1 MQVEIKNP
9 RTTCYKCMSPTSTC
23 ICKHIRPFQTKT
35 RFIIL
40 MHPKEY
46 KKEKNG
52 TGHMTKLQLEN
63 SEIIVGVDFT
73 NNNRVNEI
81 LTEEKNASFLL
92 YPGKDNFNLSKRKSL
107 EINSFMGNNPHIFIL
122 DGTWPC
128 ARKMLKLSTNL
139 QKLKRVSFDN
149 KIKSKFIIK
158 QQPDPLC
165 LSTIESVYT
174 VLNLLKKGDVEQCE
188 TEGFLIPFKK
198 MIAHQLEYL
207 FNPNN
212 KNYRSTSNTEIIAK
226 NLYKKNTERNIIFE
240 QDS

>member
-1 MQVEIKNP
+1 MSVKIEHTGKPAMAESQTNCTNLENEEMFNSQVEIKKSRIN
-9 RTTCYKCMSPTSTC
+9 CYKCMRPTSSC
-23 ICKHIRPFQTKT
+23 ICKYTNPLQTKT

-63 SEIIVGVDFT
+63 SEIIVGIDFT
-73 NNNRVNEI
+73 NNKRVNEI
-81 LTEEKNASFLL
+81 LNNSQISSFLL
-92 YPGKDNFNLSKRKSL
+92 YPGKDTFNLSTRKSS
-107 EINSFMGNNPHIFIL
+107 EIISFMGDNPYLFLL

-128 ARKMLKLSTNL
+128 ARKMLKLSKNL

-149 KIKSKFIIK
+149 NIKSKFVFK

-174 VLNLLKKGDVEQCE
+174 VLNLLKEGDLENCE
-188 TEGFLIPFKK
+188 TKDFLIPFEK
-198 MIAHQLEYL
+198 MI
-207 FNPNN
+207 
-212 KNYRSTSNTEIIAK
+212 K
-226 NLYKKNTERNIIFE
+226 
-240 QDS
+240 

>member
-1 MQVEIKNP
+1 
-9 RTTCYKCMSPTSTC
+9 MSPKSTC

-81 LTEEKNASFLL
+81 LTKEKSCSFLL
-92 YPGKDNFNLSKRKSL
+92 YPGKDNFNLSIRKSS
-107 EINSFMGNNPHIFIL
+107 EINSFMGNNPHIFLL

-128 ARKMLKLSTNL
+128 ARKMLKLSKNL
-139 QKLKRVSFDN
+139 QKLNRVSFDN

-158 QQPDPLC
+158 QQPESLC

-174 VLNLLKKGDVEQCE
+174 VLNLLKEGDLEQCE
-188 TEGFLIPFKK
+188 TKGFLIPFEK
-198 MIAHQLEYL
+198 MIEYQLEYML
-207 FNPNN
+207 NPNN
-212 KNYRSTSNTEIIAK
+212 KNYRSTANSEIIAK
-226 NLYKKNTERNIIFE
+226 NMYKKNTERSIIFE
-240 QDS
+240 QES